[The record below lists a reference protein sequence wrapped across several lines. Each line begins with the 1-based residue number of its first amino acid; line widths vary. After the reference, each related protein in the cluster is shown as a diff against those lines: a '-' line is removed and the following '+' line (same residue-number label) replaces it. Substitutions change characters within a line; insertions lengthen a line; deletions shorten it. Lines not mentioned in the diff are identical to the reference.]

1 MAAYASHRHESSTR
15 IHLEQPQRLGLATAS
30 HLARDSELARVGQE
44 AVLSSALLVQLIDQ
58 LADRVALVLAER
70 LGPDERDSDDW
81 LDCRHAA
88 EYLGLHR
95 DTLRKLAA
103 ERAIPAEQD
112 GPGCKLYFRRGDLDA
127 WRRGGGRPRQLAVNL
142 ATAAEGD
149 RR

>member
-15 IHLEQPQRLGLATAS
+15 IHLEHPQRLRLAPAAD
-30 HLARDSELARVGQE
+30 LARQPESGLTRVGEE
-44 AVLSSALLVQLIDQ
+44 AGLSSALIGQLIDQ

-70 LGPDERDSDDW
+70 LNADERASDDW

-88 EYLGLHR
+88 EYLGVHR

-103 ERAIPAEQD
+103 ERAIPSEQD

-127 WRRGGGRPRQLAVNL
+127 WRRGGGRPRHLAVNL
-142 ATAAEGD
+142 ATVA
-149 RR
+149 